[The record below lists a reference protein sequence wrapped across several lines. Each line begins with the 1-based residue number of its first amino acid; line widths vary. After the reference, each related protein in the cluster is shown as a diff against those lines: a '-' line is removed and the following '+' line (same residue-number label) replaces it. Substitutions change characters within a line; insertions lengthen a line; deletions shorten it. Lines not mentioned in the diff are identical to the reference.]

1 MKYKHIIWD
10 WNGTLLND
18 SYLCVQILNESL
30 RKRNI
35 PEITVEKYREKFLF
49 PIKTFYKSIG
59 FDFDKEPFE
68 NSNTEFNTG
77 FVDQFKTLGL
87 QPFAKETIIKF
98 FKNNIT
104 QTILSASRQDRLT
117 EQVNFFGLDQ
127 YLQHVVGTNNSHAHG
142 KEFEGETLLMGLDI
156 PKEETLIIGD
166 TLLDFKVAQYLQID
180 CALVSNGH
188 NDMDRLKNVGAF
200 TFINIQEFYKW
211 IKKSR

>member
-49 PIKTFYKSIG
+49 PIKTFYESIG

-98 FKNNIT
+98 
-104 QTILSASRQDRLT
+104 Q
-117 EQVNFFGLDQ
+117 
-127 YLQHVVGTNNSHAHG
+127 
-142 KEFEGETLLMGLDI
+142 
-156 PKEETLIIGD
+156 
-166 TLLDFKVAQYLQID
+166 
-180 CALVSNGH
+180 
-188 NDMDRLKNVGAF
+188 
-200 TFINIQEFYKW
+200 
-211 IKKSR
+211 